1 MSYSRWTSL
10 RWIRVSLL
18 FLVAALAS
26 GCGSVGM
33 IIGAAPD
40 PGEVGT
46 ADQGL
51 PQEVLSR
58 FQQAVAQR
66 ESGNDAAAAAGFERL
81 VREYPALAGPKV
93 NLAILKA
100 EAGDEQAA
108 RALLEGATATCTRCG
123 PAWNELGV
131 LERRQGNFAAAEQA
145 YLRAIEADDGYALPY
160 FNLGVLYELYQQRP
174 AQAANYYERYLEL
187 DVTLDS
193 EREIR
198 PWVMDLRRRAEMLSQ
213 LTLPEAGR

>member
-1 MSYSRWTSL
+1 MSYSRWT
-10 RWIRVSLL
+10 RTPVLL
-18 FLVAALAS
+18 LAGALAS
-26 GCGSVGM
+26 GCGSVGLN
-33 IIGAAPD
+33 IGQAPD
-40 PGEVGT
+40 PGDGAA

-51 PQEVLSR
+51 PQEVMAR

-81 VREYPALAGPKV
+81 VRDYPALAGPKV

-100 EAGDEQAA
+100 EAGDLQAA
-108 RALLEGATATCTRCG
+108 RALLERATAVCSRCG

-213 LTLPEAGR
+213 LNLPEAGR

>member
-1 MSYSRWTSL
+1 MSYSRWTRTSA
-10 RWIRVSLL
+10 LL
-18 FLVAALAS
+18 LVAALAS
-26 GCGSVGM
+26 GCGSVGK
-33 IIGAAPD
+33 IIGAGPAA
-40 PGEVGT
+40 GEAAM

-51 PQEVLSR
+51 PPEVQVR

-66 ESGNDAAAAAGFERL
+66 ESGNDAAAAVGFEQL
-81 VREYPALAGPKV
+81 VGDYPGLAGPKI

-100 EAGDEQAA
+100 EAGDEQSA
-108 RALLEGATATCTRCG
+108 RTLLEQATTVCTRCG

-160 FNLGVLYELYQQRP
+160 FNLGVLYELYQQHP

-187 DVTLDS
+187 DVTRDS
-193 EREIR
+193 EQEIR
-198 PWVMDLRRRAEMLSQ
+198 PWVTDLRRRAEMLSQ

>member
-1 MSYSRWTSL
+1 MSYLLWTRASG
-10 RWIRVSLL
+10 LL
-18 FLVAALAS
+18 LGAALAS

-33 IIGAAPD
+33 IVGTAPD
-40 PGEVGT
+40 PGDGAA

-58 FQQAVAQR
+58 FQQAVDQR
-66 ESGNDAAAAAGFERL
+66 ESGNDGAAAAGFERL
-81 VREYPALAGPKV
+81 VSDYPGLAGPKV

-100 EAGDEQAA
+100 EAGDTQSA
-108 RALLEGATATCTRCG
+108 RALLENATTVCTRCG

-145 YLRAIEADDGYALPY
+145 YLRAIETDDGYALPY

-187 DVTLDS
+187 DVTRDS

-213 LTLPEAGR
+213 VTLPEAGQ

>member
-1 MSYSRWTSL
+1 MSYFQWT
-10 RWIRVSLL
+10 RVSLL
-18 FLVAALAS
+18 LLVAALAS
-26 GCGSVGM
+26 GCGSVGRIVGM
-33 IIGAAPD
+33 APD
-40 PGEVGT
+40 SGDGVA

-51 PQEVLSR
+51 PQEVLVR
-58 FQQAVAQR
+58 FQQAVAER

-81 VREYPALAGPKV
+81 VRDYPGLAGPKV
-93 NLAILKA
+93 NLAILRIQ
-100 EAGDEQAA
+100 AGDEQAA
-108 RALLEGATATCTRCG
+108 RTLLEQATRVCTACG
-123 PAWNELGV
+123 PTWNELGV

-198 PWVMDLRRRAEMLSQ
+198 PWVVDLRRRAETLSQ
-213 LTLPEAGR
+213 VTLPEAGR

>member
-1 MSYSRWTSL
+1 MSYL
-10 RWIRVSLL
+10 RWIRSSGLL
-18 FLVAALAS
+18 LLAALAS

-40 PGEVGT
+40 PGDGAA

-51 PQEVLSR
+51 PQEVLAR
-58 FQQAVAQR
+58 FQQSVAQR
-66 ESGNDAAAAAGFERL
+66 ESGNDAAATAGFERL
-81 VREYPALAGPKV
+81 VSDYPGLAGPKV

-108 RALLEGATATCTRCG
+108 RALLENATTVCAQCG

-187 DVTLDS
+187 DVTPDS

-198 PWVMDLRRRAEMLSQ
+198 SWVMDLRRRAEMLSQ
-213 LTLPEAGR
+213 VTPAEVGR